1 MNDRDQKELITS
13 ISGVMPMLPLEKSIG
28 RFIAKDTSAVSAV
41 EFGLVAPLFLV
52 FMLTVFDAG
61 LGFYRKMQV
70 ENAAQAGAAYA
81 SQRGFDI
88 GAIQSAVLNATNF
101 SGHEGIV
108 SGGEVNWL
116 IDGLCGERLPAI
128 DLAHVDLSGSEQR
141 PEQHGRGVGR
151 RQHGLGL
158 DPPLELLVQ
167 PLDGVGR
174 PRASP
179 LARRQAGEGEQPVA
193 GFLQAVGDGAVLE
206 PPLADEG
213 LAAASIS
220 SGVAA

>member
-101 SGHEGIV
+101 SGLEATPAAV
-108 SGGEVNWL
+108 QF
-116 IDGLCGERLPAI
+116 CGCPT
-128 DLAHVDLSGSEQR
+128 
-141 PEQHGRGVGR
+141 
-151 RQHGLGL
+151 
-158 DPPLELLVQ
+158 
-167 PLDGVGR
+167 
-174 PRASP
+174 
-179 LARRQAGEGEQPVA
+179 
-193 GFLQAVGDGAVLE
+193 
-206 PPLADEG
+206 
-213 LAAASIS
+213 S
-220 SGVAA
+220 SGIEETACQSTCSNGLSTAVYVRTFAQGTYNTVLNYPLFPNSFTFAAQATVRLQ